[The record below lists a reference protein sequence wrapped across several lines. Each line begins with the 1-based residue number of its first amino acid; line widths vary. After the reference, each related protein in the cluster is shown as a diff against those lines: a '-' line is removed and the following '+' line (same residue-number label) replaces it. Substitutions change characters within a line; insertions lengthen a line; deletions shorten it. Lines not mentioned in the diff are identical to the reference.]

1 MLGVYVVITIVIL
14 CIAYA
19 GVEETMRLFA
29 YLDLQLRYTWV
40 RFRMYLMRRKLEQ
53 QLIKDLP
60 DYNKLIKELKKMTEE
75 NRDCPTLNWIGRC
88 EKCGAT
94 GSMVS
99 MSGVALGI
107 HLTLVSLTL
116 LVLFVTS

>member
-1 MLGVYVVITIVIL
+1 MLGLYLVVAVVIL

-60 DYNKLIKELKKMTEE
+60 EYNKLIKELKKDDRGE
-75 NRDCPTLNWIGRC
+75 
-88 EKCGAT
+88 
-94 GSMVS
+94 
-99 MSGVALGI
+99 
-107 HLTLVSLTL
+107 
-116 LVLFVTS
+116 

>member
-1 MLGVYVVITIVIL
+1 MLGLYVVIAIVIL

-29 YLDLQLRYTWV
+29 YLDLQLRYSWV

-60 DYNKLIKELKKMTEE
+60 EYNKVIKELKK
-75 NRDCPTLNWIGRC
+75 NDR
-88 EKCGAT
+88 
-94 GSMVS
+94 S
-99 MSGVALGI
+99 
-107 HLTLVSLTL
+107 
-116 LVLFVTS
+116 

>member
-1 MLGVYVVITIVIL
+1 MLGLYVVVTIVVL

-29 YLDLQLRYTWV
+29 YLDLQLRYAWV

-60 DYNKLIKELKKMTEE
+60 EYNKVIKELKK
-75 NRDCPTLNWIGRC
+75 NDR
-88 EKCGAT
+88 
-94 GSMVS
+94 S
-99 MSGVALGI
+99 
-107 HLTLVSLTL
+107 
-116 LVLFVTS
+116 